1 MKKAFTY
8 LLLTFL
14 CHAHAQQKAEVDA
27 LNNMPYD
34 TKVAKSAVLDE
45 AFLKNANDAHKI
57 GYALGEADSY
67 ANLSLVYYI
76 QGKYEKNFRYA
87 LKAVSLYEKLNA
99 GEKMAD
105 AYGLMGY
112 QMKRRNMKNALYY
125 MQKGKRIAEQN
136 GFRQPL
142 LSIYNNYGVLK
153 EMQEQYD
160 SALYFYNK
168 GLAIKEHINDSI
180 GIPYSL
186 NNIAG
191 IHIIRKEFDKAKPMF
206 DRAIAIRFRLKDTF
220 GITENYTYFGDLY
233 TAQHQPK
240 QAIEWYNKSL
250 EMAMRYRYTDL
261 IQYSYK
267 MLSENYESLHDQK
280 LAFDNYKKYTQY
292 KDSLLNKDTNSKI
305 AELEVR
311 FETNKKEKLI
321 AQNRAELLQKEIEAR
336 KARYLIVGLALFAL
350 FFALMG
356 YLLFRQQKLKN
367 RQQEQE
373 FQLKSAIAQIETQN
387 QLQEQRLT
395 ISRDLHDNIG
405 AQLTFI
411 ISSVDN
417 IKYAF
422 DIQNAKLDS
431 KLQSISNFTK
441 STIVEL
447 RDTIWA
453 MNSNE
458 ITFEDLRARILNF
471 LEKAKSAKENIEFR
485 FEIDDDLSQVE
496 FTSIFGMN
504 IYRTLQEA
512 INNALKYAN
521 PTQINITVK
530 KIDNTVS
537 IQIQDNGIGFDME
550 TVVRGNGLLNMEKRI
565 ESIGGI
571 FTLHSE
577 PEKGTSVSIL
587 IHL

>member
-1 MKKAFTY
+1 MRK
-8 LLLTFL
+8 LLHFIFLTFL
-14 CHAHAQQKAEVDA
+14 LQGNAQQKSDIDT
-27 LNNMPYD
+27 LNRMAYD
-34 TKVAKSAVLDE
+34 VKVAKSATLEEV
-45 AFLKNANDAHKI
+45 FLKNAHDAHKI
-57 GYALGEADSY
+57 GYVLGEADSY
-67 ANLSLVYYI
+67 DNLSLVYYT
-76 QGKYEKNFRYA
+76 QGKYDKNLQYA
-87 LKAVSLYEKLNA
+87 LKAIALYESLHSEEKLA
-99 GEKMAD
+99 E
-105 AYGLMGY
+105 AYGLLGY

-125 MQKGKRIAEQN
+125 MQKGKKIAEQN
-136 GFRQPL
+136 RYQKPL
-142 LSIYNNYGVLK
+142 LSLYNNYGVLK
-153 EMQEQYD
+153 EMQQQYD

-168 GLAIKEHINDSI
+168 GLAIKEQIHDSI

-191 IHIIRKEFDKAKPMF
+191 IYVISKQFIKAKPLY
-206 DRAIAIRFRLKDTF
+206 DRAINIRLRLNDLF
-220 GITENYTYFGDLY
+220 GIAENYTYYGDFY
-233 TAQHQPK
+233 TSQSQPK
-240 QAIEWYNKSL
+240 QAIVWYKKSL
-250 EMAMRYRYTDL
+250 ELATRNRYTDL
-261 IQYSYK
+261 IQYNYK
-267 MLSENYESLHDQK
+267 KLSENYESLKDEK
-280 LAFDNYKKYTQY
+280 EAFYHFKKYTQY
-292 KDSLLNKDTNSKI
+292 KDSLLNKNTNSKI

-311 FETNKKEKLI
+311 FETNKKEKQL
-321 AQNRAELLQKEIEAR
+321 AQNKNELLQKEVEVQEQKNMLITVSLLAIFI
-336 KARYLIVGLALFAL
+336 ALIGYLI
-350 FFALMG
+350 
-356 YLLFRQQKLKN
+356 YRQQKLRN

-422 DIQNAKLDS
+422 DIQNVKLDS

-458 ITFEDLRARILNF
+458 ITFEDLRARIHNF
-471 LEKAKSAKENIEFR
+471 LEKAKTAKED
-485 FEIDDDLSQVE
+485 IDFQFAINEDLSQLQL
-496 FTSIFGMN
+496 TSIFGMN

-512 INNALKYAN
+512 VNNALKYAN
-521 PTQINITVK
+521 PTQINIVVQ
-530 KIDNTVS
+530 KIDNSVS
-537 IQIQDNGIGFDME
+537 IQIQDNGVGFDLE
-550 TVVRGNGLLNMEKRI
+550 TVVKGNGLLNMQKRI

-571 FTLHSE
+571 FKLQSE
-577 PEKGTSVSIL
+577 IGKGTSVSIL

>member
-1 MKKAFTY
+1 MKNLINYFFLPF
-8 LLLTFL
+8 LLYGN
-14 CHAHAQQKAEVDA
+14 AQQKAHIDHI
-27 LNNMPYD
+27 NNITYD
-34 TKVAKSAVLDE
+34 VKVSNAATLDE
-45 AFLKNANDAHKI
+45 VFLKNAQEAHKI
-57 GYALGEADSY
+57 GYVLGEADSY
-67 ANLSLVYYI
+67 DNLSLVYYT
-76 QGKYEKNFRYA
+76 QGKYDKNLRYA
-87 LKAVSLYEKLNA
+87 LKAIALFESLDAKEKLANA
-99 GEKMAD
+99 F
-105 AYGLMGY
+105 GLLGY
-112 QMKRRNMKNALYY
+112 QMKRRNMKKALYY
-125 MQKGKRIAEQN
+125 MQKGKSIAEQN
-136 GFRQPL
+136 RFQKPL

-153 EMQEQYD
+153 EMQQEFD

-168 GLAIKEHINDSI
+168 GLLIKEKIKDSV

-191 IHIIRKEFDKAKPMF
+191 IHVIRKQFTEAKTLYN
-206 DRAIAIRFRLKDTF
+206 RAIDIRFRLKDHY
-220 GITENYTYFGDLY
+220 GIAENYTHYGDMF
-233 TAQHQPK
+233 TAQNESQ
-240 QAIEWYNKSL
+240 QAIDWYQKSL
-250 EMAMRYRYTDL
+250 KIALRYKYTDL
-261 IQYSYK
+261 IQYGYK
-267 MLSENYESLHDQK
+267 MLSENYELMQNEKEALYH
-280 LAFDNYKKYTQY
+280 FKKYTQY

-305 AELEVR
+305 AELEVK
-311 FETNKKEKLI
+311 FETNKKEKL
-321 AQNRAELLQKEIEAR
+321 LLQKEIEA
-336 KARYLIVGLALFAL
+336 KEQKNILMAVSLLAIFIALIGYLI
-350 FFALMG
+350 
-356 YLLFRQQKLKN
+356 YRQQKLRN

-422 DIQNAKLDS
+422 DIQNVKLDS

-458 ITFEDLRARILNF
+458 ITFEDLRARIHNF
-471 LEKAKSAKENIEFR
+471 LEKAKTAKED
-485 FEIDDDLSQVE
+485 IDFQFAINEDMSQLQL
-496 FTSIFGMN
+496 TSIFGMN

-512 INNALKYAN
+512 VNNALKYAN
-521 PTQINITVK
+521 PTQINIVVQ
-530 KIDNTVS
+530 KIDNSVS
-537 IQIQDNGIGFDME
+537 IQIQDNGVGFDLE
-550 TVVRGNGLLNMEKRI
+550 TVVKGNGLLNMQKRI

-571 FTLHSE
+571 FKLQSE
-577 PEKGTSVSIL
+577 IGKGTSVSIL